1 MKNIFAVIA
10 AAVALMW
17 AANTSSLIAKE
28 KDKEVSI
35 KGEAKCAKC
44 MLKEAGAKECKTVIE
59 VEKKGKTM
67 EYYVVD
73 NNVSKAFHEDV
84 CHAAF
89 ERFAGRLDVR
99 VPRIRNRL
107 ADGDA
112 VVVEAFVAEEV
123 VDDQRLIDPRPHV
136 RVPGVVLAEQR
147 FELAGLGGEVVGEGD
162 ELRVAFFDVDALLG
176 D

>member
-84 CHAAF
+84 CHAAKKVK
-89 ERFAGRLDVR
+89 ATGTVSK
-99 VPRIRNRL
+99 
-107 ADGDA
+107 
-112 VVVEAFVAEEV
+112 
-123 VDDQRLIDPRPHV
+123 
-136 RVPGVVLAEQR
+136 
-147 FELAGLGGEVVGEGD
+147 VGEKM
-162 ELRVAFFDVDALLG
+162 ELTLTKIEAVK
-176 D
+176 